1 MSDDAQSQGGQ
12 PDTAA
17 KPGIFLSYSSK
28 DRARLAPVVEAL
40 HARGY
45 QVWWDR
51 EITAGAAYAREIE
64 VALRAAQVV
73 VVAWSAASVESD
85 WVRDEAAFGRDHAR
99 LVPLSLDGT
108 EPPLGFRQYQ
118 QVKFGRGARPT
129 AAQIDALVAAIEA
142 PGAPRRAAVGATPS
156 AIPSF
161 LNRRRLL
168 VGGAVLVPVLA
179 AGGWWLTSRGVAP
192 PAHSIAVLPL
202 ANLSGQPS
210 EDYFSDGLSEE
221 LINALARLKP
231 LEVVARTSAFRFKGS
246 KAGASEIGA
255 KLGVAYILDGSV
267 RRNGTMVRISTTLV
281 EARSGFERWSQT
293 FDRELKDIL
302 AVQSE
307 IAQAVA
313 EALKVHLLGADIA
326 AFSLGGAANAEA
338 YDAYLRG
345 RKLFDKGGGEADY
358 RAALAQF
365 DAAIAGDP
373 AYAAAYAARA
383 RALMSIAN
391 QYTPT
396 GRLREVFDASLEAA
410 RRAVALAPDL
420 AEAQATLA
428 GVLTNANFDFA
439 GAKAVWARAMAA
451 GSGNAD
457 ILYRFG
463 QFSCEIGDFGP
474 GLPAV
479 RRATVLDPLN
489 PRAFRALGYA
499 LFGARLYPE
508 TITAMRRSLELS
520 PTSEGAH
527 AAIGDSLMLTGDLAG
542 AGKEYA
548 LEPLDWLRLTG
559 QAILLRRTGD
569 TAGSEAALKAL
580 IGDDAGVTLY
590 QQAQVYAQWG
600 QADRALSALETAY
613 KARDSGIV
621 LMKADPMVD
630 SLRKEARFV
639 RLLTELGL
647 A

>member
-1 MSDDAQSQGGQ
+1 VG
-12 PDTAA
+12 
-17 KPGIFLSYSSK
+17 
-28 DRARLAPVVEAL
+28 
-40 HARGY
+40 
-45 QVWWDR
+45 
-51 EITAGAAYAREIE
+51 
-64 VALRAAQVV
+64 
-73 VVAWSAASVESD
+73 
-85 WVRDEAAFGRDHAR
+85 
-99 LVPLSLDGT
+99 
-108 EPPLGFRQYQ
+108 
-118 QVKFGRGARPT
+118 GRGA
-129 AAQIDALVAAIEA
+129 A
-142 PGAPRRAAVGATPS
+142 
-156 AIPSF
+156 
-161 LNRRRLL
+161 
-168 VGGAVLVPVLA
+168 
-179 AGGWWLTSRGVAP
+179 AP

-246 KAGASEIGA
+246 KAGAKEIGA

-267 RRNGTMVRISTTLV
+267 RRDGTLVRISTTLA
-281 EARSGFERWSQT
+281 EARTGFERWSQT

-313 EALKVHLLGADIA
+313 EALKVRLLGADIA

-345 RKLFDKGGGEADY
+345 RRLFDRGGSEANY

-365 DAAIAGDP
+365 DTAIAADP
-373 AYAAAYAARA
+373 AFSAAHAARA

-391 QYTPT
+391 QYTPPE
-396 GRLREVFDASLEAA
+396 RLRATFDASLKSA
-410 RRAVALAPDL
+410 RRAVALTPDL

-439 GAKAVWARAMAA
+439 GAKAVWARAMVT
-451 GSGNAD
+451 GSGDAD
-457 ILYRFG
+457 ILYRYG

-499 LFGARLYPE
+499 LFGARLYTE
-508 TITAMRRSLELS
+508 TIAAMRQSLALS
-520 PTSEGAH
+520 PSSEGAH
-527 AAIGDSLMLTGDLAG
+527 AAIADALMLTGDLAG
-542 AGKEYA
+542 AGREYA

-559 QAILLRRTGD
+559 QAILRRRMGD
-569 TAGSEAALKAL
+569 APGAEAALKAL
-580 IGDDAGVTLY
+580 MGDDAGVTLY

-600 QADRALSALETAY
+600 QTDRALTALEVAY
-613 KARDSGIV
+613 KGRDSGIV

-630 SLRKEARFV
+630 PLRREPRFI
-639 RLLTELGL
+639 RLLGQLGL

>member
-1 MSDDAQSQGGQ
+1 MSDIGQ
-12 PDTAA
+12 TGAES
-17 KPGIFLSYSSK
+17 KLSIFLSYSSA
-28 DRARLAPVVEAL
+28 DRTRIKPIVEAL
-40 HARGY
+40 QARGY
-45 QVWWDR
+45 SVWWDR
-51 EITAGAAYAREIE
+51 DIAGGAAYARAIE
-64 VALRAAQVV
+64 AALKASQVV
-73 VVAWSAASVESD
+73 VVAWSKSAAESD
-85 WVRDEAAFGRDHAR
+85 WVRDEAAFGRDRTR
-99 LVPLSLDGT
+99 LVPLQLDQT

-118 QVKFGRGARPT
+118 LVRMGAGKPSAR
-129 AAQIDALVAAIEA
+129 QIEALVSAIEA
-142 PGAPRRAAVGATPS
+142 SAAAGPPHDSHVQGAAPR
-156 AIPSF
+156 
-161 LNRRRLL
+161 LDRRRLL
-168 VGGAVLVPVLA
+168 VGAAVAVPVVA
-179 AGGWWLTSRGVAP
+179 VGGWWLLGRGAAAP

-246 KAGASEIGA
+246 KAGAKEIGA

-267 RRNGTMVRISTTLV
+267 RRDGTLVRISTTLA
-281 EARSGFERWSQT
+281 EARTGFERWSQT

-313 EALKVHLLGADIA
+313 EALKVRLLGADIA

-345 RKLFDKGGGEADY
+345 RRLFDRGGSEANY

-365 DAAIAGDP
+365 DTAIAADP
-373 AYAAAYAARA
+373 AFSAAHAARA

-391 QYTPT
+391 QYTPPE
-396 GRLREVFDASLEAA
+396 RLRATFDASLKSA
-410 RRAVALAPDL
+410 RRAVALTPDL

-439 GAKAVWARAMAA
+439 GAKAVWARAMVT
-451 GSGNAD
+451 GSGDAD
-457 ILYRFG
+457 ILYRYG

-499 LFGARLYPE
+499 LFGARLYTE
-508 TITAMRRSLELS
+508 TIAAMRQSLALS
-520 PTSEGAH
+520 PSSEGAH
-527 AAIGDSLMLTGDLAG
+527 AAIADALMLTGDLAG
-542 AGKEYA
+542 AGREYA

-559 QAILLRRTGD
+559 QAILRRRMGD
-569 TAGSEAALKAL
+569 APGAEAALKAL
-580 IGDDAGVTLY
+580 MGDDAGVTLY

-600 QADRALSALETAY
+600 QTDRALTALEVAY
-613 KARDSGIV
+613 KGRDSGIV

-630 SLRKEARFV
+630 PLRREPRFI
-639 RLLTELGL
+639 RLLGQLGL